1 MKTGFQLQK
10 DDAVILGVCSGF
22 AKMFGIDATI
32 VRIGLV
38 LVTIFGGFPWTLVAY
53 GAIAWAAQPGRW
65 GAGKVRGDADI
76 VRTRAGL
83 DDVRDLDRRL
93 AEVDSYVATSNSN
106 LAREIDSLR

>member
-10 DDAVILGVCSGF
+10 DDAVILGVCSGLG
-22 AKMFGIDATI
+22 KVIGIDATI
-32 VRIGLV
+32 VRIVAV
-38 LVTIFGGFPWTLVAY
+38 LVTIFGGFPWTLIAY
-53 GAIAWAAQPGRW
+53 GAVAWAAKPGRW
-65 GAGKVRGDADI
+65 GASKVSGDADS